1 MKKFI
6 KINLIIL
13 VIFCLS
19 CNFSLFE
26 DSALATENQNIE
38 ENNEQE
44 GTNEEENKEK
54 DLDTLQLEKSE
65 LESGLQNSNA
75 QIEFI
80 ESELSATVTEISA
93 INQKIYDKQLEIE
106 TLEAQELDL
115 LAYIE
120 KAEIELEKSN
130 KRYEQ
135 QKELLEKRLVAMY
148 EIGQTSYL
156 DLLLSSKGIME
167 FLSNY
172 FLIEEIS
179 TADAE
184 LLETVEL
191 EQKYNKKL
199 KETLDTKKLVLEASR
214 ETREK
219 NNISL
224 ANMAIIKNSRLQE
237 LSQEELELQRQ
248 VEE

>member
-248 VEE
+248 VE

>member
-80 ESELSATVTEISA
+80 ES
-93 INQKIYDKQLEIE
+93 INEDY
-106 TLEAQELDL
+106 
-115 LAYIE
+115 
-120 KAEIELEKSN
+120 
-130 KRYEQ
+130 
-135 QKELLEKRLVAMY
+135 
-148 EIGQTSYL
+148 
-156 DLLLSSKGIME
+156 
-167 FLSNY
+167 
-172 FLIEEIS
+172 
-179 TADAE
+179 
-184 LLETVEL
+184 
-191 EQKYNKKL
+191 
-199 KETLDTKKLVLEASR
+199 
-214 ETREK
+214 
-219 NNISL
+219 
-224 ANMAIIKNSRLQE
+224 
-237 LSQEELELQRQ
+237 
-248 VEE
+248 